1 MSAPLQLDDW
11 GGTGP
16 VLHLAH
22 ANGFPPGS
30 YRKLIELLKP
40 RYHVFTLRSRSL
52 VPGTNPLTMRTWDEM
67 ADDLAHALRA
77 QGLEGVVGVGHSMGG
92 VATLLASANHPG
104 LFRTVV
110 ALDPVLITGTRLLML
125 QALTLL
131 RMRSRIPP
139 ASLARRRRESWGSRE
154 EAAASYR
161 KKALFQRFDPECF
174 QDYITHGLTEVSGEG
189 FRLTIPTAWEARI
202 FETSPRATWSRLRS
216 VEEPTLVIRG
226 GDSDTLTPAA
236 LERVRRTLPGV
247 RTEELPGTTHLF
259 PLEQP
264 EACARRILAFLDTVD
279 EEQPQGVQSSE
290 RWSPHRADGRSSLRP
305 ERHGPSGL

>member
-1 MSAPLQLDDW
+1 MSSPLQLDDW

-16 VLHLAH
+16 VLHLTH

-30 YRKLIELLKP
+30 YRKLIELLKS

-52 VPGTNPLTMRTWDEM
+52 VPGTHPLEMRTWDDM

-77 QGLEGVVGVGHSMGG
+77 QGLKGVVGVGHSMGG
-92 VATLLASANHPG
+92 VATLLASVNDPG
-104 LFRTVV
+104 LFRAVV
-110 ALDPVLITGTRLLML
+110 ALDPVLLTGPRLLL
-125 QALTLL
+125 VQALTLL
-131 RMRSRIPP
+131 RMRHRIPP

-161 KKALFQRFDPECF
+161 KKALFQRFDPACF
-174 QDYITHGLTEVSGEG
+174 QDYLTHGLTEAPGGGV
-189 FRLTIPTAWEARI
+189 RLTIPTAWEARI
-202 FETSPRATWSRLRS
+202 FETSPRASWQRLRS
-216 VEEPTLVIRG
+216 VRVPTLVVRG
-226 GDSDTLTPAA
+226 GDSDTLTPEA

-264 EACARRILAFLDTVD
+264 EECGRRILAFL
-279 EEQPQGVQSSE
+279 EEL
-290 RWSPHRADGRSSLRP
+290 SPL
-305 ERHGPSGL
+305 E

>member
-1 MSAPLQLDDW
+1 MSAPLHLEDW

-22 ANGFPPGS
+22 ANGFPPGT

-40 RYHVFTLRSRSL
+40 RYHVFTLRSRCL
-52 VPGTNPLTMRTWDEM
+52 VPGSSPLELRTWDDM

-77 QGLEGVVGVGHSMGG
+77 RGLKGVVGVGHSMGG
-92 VATLLASANHPG
+92 VATLLASVKEPG
-104 LFRTVV
+104 LFRAIV
-110 ALDPVLITGTRLLML
+110 AMDPVLISGFRLLAL
-125 QALTLL
+125 QVLTLL
-131 RMRSRIPP
+131 GLRSRIPP

-154 EAAASYR
+154 EAATSYR

-174 QDYITHGLTEVSGEG
+174 QDYITHGLTETPGGG
-189 FRLTIPTAWEARI
+189 FRLTIPKAWEARI
-202 FETSPRATWSRLRS
+202 FETSPRAVWRQLRE
-216 VEEPTLVIRG
+216 VTVPTLVMRG
-226 GDSDTLTPAA
+226 GDTDTLTPGA

-264 EACARRILAFLDTVD
+264 EECARRILAFLDTV
-279 EEQPQGVQSSE
+279 
-290 RWSPHRADGRSSLRP
+290 LR
-305 ERHGPSGL
+305 